1 MTPLQIK
8 QALEEKEIRQ
18 IDVVVALGMPKT
30 SRPIV
35 SAVINGTSRSRRVEK
50 QISKITGLALHEL
63 WPDWYAPSGKAVK
76 RRKAA

>member
-8 QALEEKEIRQ
+8 KALEEKEIRQ
-18 IDVVVALGMPKT
+18 IDVVVRLGMSKT

-35 SAVINGTSRSRRVEK
+35 SAVINGNSRSRRVEK
-50 QISKITGLALHEL
+50 EISKITGFPLHEL

-76 RRKAA
+76 RKRAA